1 MVVGDKEKVK
11 EIVNMQE
18 RKEEEERNKWK
29 RWRVEWIKKKKRR
42 RNLTESLERGWWIRL
57 S

>member
-29 RWRVEWIKKKKRR
+29 R
-42 RNLTESLERGWWIRL
+42 
-57 S
+57 